1 MNDPIINPWVFYLI
15 SLCDKVSMASATVA
29 TVIVAL
35 AMFLTIVLVADGY
48 QVDESILKTV
58 VILYAVGGVSAL
70 LAVFVPSGTTVTA
83 MVAANNITPE
93 TVAAVGQTV
102 TESAET
108 ISPSSAFP
116 SATEV
121 LVFPTAVGPAR
132 MMSGLFAM
140 LIFIACFLSVAGG
153 LPAAHLT

>member
-58 VILYAVGGVSAL
+58 VILYAVGGVSVL

-102 TESAET
+102 TEAAET
-108 ISPSSAFP
+108 I
-116 SATEV
+116 TQVIVKTIKE
-121 LVFPTAVGPAR
+121 
-132 MMSGLFAM
+132 MQ
-140 LIFIACFLSVAGG
+140 
-153 LPAAHLT
+153 